1 MNLEEKSI
9 NELKVIAFDINQAI
23 LKNQNDYQIVINVL
37 NKKLEAEQSV
47 PLSEV
52 KDATIEP

>member
-9 NELKVIAFDINQAI
+9 NELKAICFDINQAI

>member
-9 NELKVIAFDINQAI
+9 NELKAICFDINQAI
-23 LKNQNDYQIVINVL
+23 LKNQHDYQVVVSVL

>member
-23 LKNQNDYQIVINVL
+23 LKNQNDYQVVINMI
-37 NKKLEAEQSV
+37 NKKYEEQNKVEDGTNS
-47 PLSEV
+47 
-52 KDATIEP
+52 